1 MAPRCAAFLGAS
13 VNLGI
18 VVKLVV
24 PDYIVEG
31 TVINLVEGGSQRVG
45 GCVAHAIAAQLKDV
59 MLAAG
64 TGKLLAERF
73 VTRCGLHGAAERA
86 RSARSGGAAWQK
98 MRVELEYEPPVHRM
112 GSFEKRH
119 RRGIRSLGI
128 AVRIRRQGDEPE
140 ANHCHLERSYQARIR
155 RAAFHSSFLPRSD
168 RNLPAG

>member
-45 GCVAHAIAAQLKDV
+45 GGVAHTIAAQLKYI

-64 TGKLLAERF
+64 VGKLLAERF
-73 VTRCGLHGAAERA
+73 VARGGLHAAAERA
-86 RSARSGGAAWQK
+86 RPAGPCDASRQK
-98 MRVELEYEPPVHRM
+98 MCVELEYEPPLHPIAPLQN
-112 GSFEKRH
+112 RH
-119 RRGIRSLGI
+119 RPELRSPPIPL
-128 AVRIRRQGDEPE
+128 
-140 ANHCHLERSYQARIR
+140 
-155 RAAFHSSFLPRSD
+155 
-168 RNLPAG
+168 